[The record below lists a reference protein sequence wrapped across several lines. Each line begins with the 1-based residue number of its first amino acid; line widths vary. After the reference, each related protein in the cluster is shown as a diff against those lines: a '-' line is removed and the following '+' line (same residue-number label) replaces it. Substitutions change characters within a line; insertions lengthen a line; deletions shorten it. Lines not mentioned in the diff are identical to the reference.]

1 MSTLTR
7 EKPGSSPQRLNG
19 TIGNV
24 SAVSSP
30 PMANPPASPE
40 PAAFSLRQRILLSM
54 ITAAGFLAIRLI
66 APTLRLS
73 VSFEEG
79 APEGLE
85 TRPMIL
91 SFWHNCVFPA
101 IYIWKNLGI
110 RVMSSDSFD
119 GEYTGRIIRKF
130 GFVKVRGSSSRGA
143 VRALLGMR
151 KVLDQGW
158 PVAFTIDGP
167 RGPRYVAKPGPVLL
181 ARTTGAPM
189 VAFHIA
195 MQDAWILKTWDGCMI
210 PKPFS
215 AALMRVSRKIAVPA
229 KAGDAEMG
237 SFHQQLQSSLERV
250 RDFAEAN
257 VQGVGGPTFP
267 LFQGKR

>member
-1 MSTLTR
+1 LVGG
-7 EKPGSSPQRLNG
+7 PGLAGSGRNG
-19 TIGNV
+19 TIANV
-24 SAVSSP
+24 SAATILPVPSAPSP
-30 PMANPPASPE
+30 TGR
-40 PAAFSLRQRILLSM
+40 AFSFRQRVLLSL
-54 ITAAGFLAIRLI
+54 ITGAGFLAIRLI
-66 APTLRLS
+66 APTLRFS

-79 APEGLE
+79 APAGLD

-101 IYIWKNLGI
+101 IYLWRNRGI

-151 KVLDQGW
+151 KVLEQGW

-181 ARTTGAPM
+181 ARATGVPM

-195 MQDAWILKTWDGCMI
+195 LEDAWILKTWDGCMI

-215 AALMRVSRKIAVPA
+215 AALLRVSRQIAVPH
-229 KAGDAEMG
+229 KAQDAQME
-237 SFHQQLQSSLERV
+237 SAHQQLQSSLDRV
-250 RDFAEAN
+250 REFAEAH
-257 VQGVGGPTFP
+257 VQAVGTLDFP
-267 LFQGKR
+267 IS

>member
-1 MSTLTR
+1 M
-7 EKPGSSPQRLNG
+7 
-19 TIGNV
+19 
-24 SAVSSP
+24 
-30 PMANPPASPE
+30 
-40 PAAFSLRQRILLSM
+40 LLSV
-54 ITAAGFLAIRLI
+54 ITWAGFLVIKLI
-66 APTLRLS
+66 GPTLKFS

-79 APEGLE
+79 APVGLE

-101 IYIWKNLGI
+101 IYIWRNLGI

-151 KVLDQGW
+151 KVLEQGW

-181 ARTTGAPM
+181 GRTTGVPM

-195 MQDAWILKTWDGCMI
+195 VKDAWILKTWDGCMI

-215 AALMRVSRKIAVPA
+215 KALMRISRQIAVPA
-229 KAGDAEMG
+229 KADDAQME
-237 SFHQQLQSSLERV
+237 SSHQELQASLDRV
-250 RDFAEAN
+250 REFAEAN
-257 VQGVGGPTFP
+257 VQSVGTKDFP
-267 LFQGKR
+267 LFPAKG